1 MELRIFYVHGHE
13 LKPAPLHEGWKIEIK
28 KGGVARGLPRPDI
41 QSCSERVVRRVSMSR
56 VAAAIKAA

>member
-13 LKPAPLHEGWKIEIK
+13 RKPAPLHEGEIEIK
-28 KGGVARGLPRPDI
+28 RGGVARGLPRPDI
-41 QSCSERVVRRVSMSR
+41 QSRSERVVRRVSMSR